1 MSLDWWGYKEKESQ
15 QYSKKWTLMFLY
27 LFSFQIIKS
36 IPVALAPLL
45 EDLLSEA

>member
-15 QYSKKWTLMFLY
+15 QYSKKITYAPF